1 MCPLIFQVCP
11 LFFQVCPLILGVC
24 PLILGV
30 CPLIPF
36 NAPTKAQIKATNQS
50 AQIKGHTWESQ
61 FYEVKSTKIK
71 GHTLR
76 GSYKGQHKGPLRQP
90 PFWIASMGP
99 SSPPPFSFAD
109 ALAGALTTWAAEARC
124 IIICIETQLYYVHV
138 YLYSTIR
145 GKHALNGMDPGPS
158 WVGRGELARGSLIF
172 FLVALVARRS
182 LIFFPCS
189 SSGASSW
196 CRPGPEIVSIGF
208 VYFVLI
214 GCSAKQCINTQVA
227 ANKHIET
234 HFAHQWAKQS
244 I

>member
-1 MCPLIFQVCP
+1 VCPLIFQVCP
-11 LFFQVCPLILGVC
+11 LIFQVCPLILGVC

-76 GSYKGQHKGPLRQP
+76 GSFKGQHKGPLRQP
-90 PFWIASMGP
+90 PFWIALMGP
-99 SSPPPFSFAD
+99 SSPPPFSLSD

-124 IIICIETQLYYVHV
+124 IIICIETQLYDVHV

-158 WVGRGELARGSLIF
+158 WAGRGEVVLLLAKIPAPAPYLGPLPGAWTNTPGHERTFGLSQWG
-172 FLVALVARRS
+172 VGN
-182 LIFFPCS
+182 FPNIPNS
-189 SSGASSW
+189 DSGEEGDEDPDGDPPS
-196 CRPGPEIVSIGF
+196 PGQPDG
-208 VYFVLI
+208 
-214 GCSAKQCINTQVA
+214 G
-227 ANKHIET
+227 
-234 HFAHQWAKQS
+234 
-244 I
+244 

>member
-1 MCPLIFQVCP
+1 VCPLIFQVCP
-11 LFFQVCPLILGVC
+11 LIFQVCPLILGVC

-76 GSYKGQHKGPLRQP
+76 GSFKGQHKGPLRQP
-90 PFWIASMGP
+90 PFWIALMGP
-99 SSPPPFSFAD
+99 SSPPPFSLSD

-124 IIICIETQLYYVHV
+124 IIICIETQLYDVHV

-158 WVGRGELARGSLIF
+158 WAGRGEVVLHFDEGVPWLVGVHVGRRKAVACPRRVQPQIVKMLHPSAPFQGHDRGWAFSIQSQAEARNLVHLI
-172 FLVALVARRS
+172 
-182 LIFFPCS
+182 
-189 SSGASSW
+189 
-196 CRPGPEIVSIGF
+196 
-208 VYFVLI
+208 
-214 GCSAKQCINTQVA
+214 
-227 ANKHIET
+227 
-234 HFAHQWAKQS
+234 
-244 I
+244 